1 MPAPHNPFKAAL
13 ANRQPQIGCWMCFG
27 ETIAAELMSTT
38 GFDWLVVDGEHS
50 PNDLRSITDQVRALE
65 PTSSHAVVRVPIGED
80 WVLKQVLDA
89 GAQTVLVPMVDTGA
103 QAETIVRACR
113 YAPDGVRGMGGY
125 GARVTQ
131 FGNIPDYGTTANA
144 EICVLVQ
151 AETRA
156 AIENLDD
163 ILAVDGVDGV
173 FIGPADLSADM
184 GFPGQPE
191 APEVQAVITDAI
203 TRIAAAGKAPG
214 ILTFSMAGAKTYLD
228 LGATFVAVGLDTVV
242 LAQAARALSRDAK
255 ALIP

>member
-13 ANRQPQIGCWMCFG
+13 ANKQPQIGCWMSFG
-27 ETIAAELMSTT
+27 ETVAAELMSTT
-38 GFDWLVVDGEHS
+38 GFDWLVVDGEHG
-50 PNDLRSITDQVRALE
+50 PNDLRSITDQLRALE

-103 QAETIVRACR
+103 QAEAIVRACR

-125 GARVTQ
+125 GSRVTQ
-131 FGNIPDYGTTANA
+131 FAAISDYATTANA
-144 EICVLVQ
+144 QICVLVQ
-151 AETRA
+151 AETRT

-191 APEVQAVITDAI
+191 APEVQSVIKNAI
-203 TRIAAAGKAPG
+203 VRIAAAGKAPG
-214 ILTFSMAGAKTYLD
+214 ILTFSMEAAKTYLD
-228 LGATFVAVGLDTVV
+228 LGATFVAVGIDTVV
-242 LAQAARALSRDAK
+242 LAQAARALSKDAK